1 MVVICKIV
9 ITVRLTQKSPLF
21 CIIFQRIHLFS
32 APIVGHEATQLGANV
47 AELPSQQN
55 QQQQAGPPK
64 RQRTAS
70 QRAQQQKAR
79 IQKQKELEMLKKIED
94 REYLIKLMQLRRTV
108 RALVFV
114 CFLLWE
120 TRLISKLK
128 MINTVFLEKWSIGR

>member
-47 AELPSQQN
+47 AELPN

-120 TRLISKLK
+120 TRSVSKLK